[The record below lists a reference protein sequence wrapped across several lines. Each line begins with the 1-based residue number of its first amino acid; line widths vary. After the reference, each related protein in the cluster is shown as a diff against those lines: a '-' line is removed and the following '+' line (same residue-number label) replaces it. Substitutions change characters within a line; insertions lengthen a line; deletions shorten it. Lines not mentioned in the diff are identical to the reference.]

1 VPRFAYGAAVLNA
14 QRGKSNRVLLTFL
27 GGGAY
32 GNEIPWIYLAIR
44 RALKIVSAFDLD
56 VSLVS
61 YSRPSQALVQLAQDL
76 DRTDR

>member
-1 VPRFAYGAAVLNA
+1 MHNAV
-14 QRGKSNRVLLTFL
+14 KSHRVLLTFL

-32 GNEIPWIYLAIR
+32 GNEIPWIYSAIR

-61 YSRPSQALVQLAQDL
+61 YSRPSQALVQLAHDL
-76 DRTDR
+76 DRTDK